1 MRRWDQSLTDG
12 RQPRTKRERRLP
24 EDPLYHSLFTHSP
37 DPERLLVDLTDSL
50 ADAVVVFSLPGLR
63 IEYANKAFTEILGY
77 EVDEAIGMGVADL
90 FPDPTRHLVFQER
103 LDAAL
108 EDGKARFRSE
118 QALKKK
124 GSGKVWTEIVA
135 TIIDRDGEISSLVG
149 VIRDITDR
157 KLAEEALI
165 RSQARLELLNSIL
178 AGMKSGSS
186 VEEMI
191 EITLDRLQEH
201 FADTRAICARV
212 SEEDTLEVVCS
223 REPAG
228 RLSLAGRTVELS
240 DVPDWVE
247 QLNRGRPLIVADMSA
262 DETAAGREFFSDAG
276 TVSLLEMPLYSSNDL
291 AGVLALHAFAPRKWG
306 IHEIDTLSEV
316 ATHLSMALKDT
327 RSEEERRQLEDQLR
341 QSQKMEAVGRLAGG
355 VAHDFNNL
363 LTGIIGYTE
372 LALSQVDDEDVC
384 NDLRS
389 IREFSDRAAQL
400 TQQLLAFSRRQPLEP
415 VNLDLNK
422 LIHNT
427 TGMLARLIGE
437 DINLEFSPGA
447 EPAIVEADAGQIE
460 QVLMNLAVNSRD
472 AMPQGGRLLIE
483 TQDIVLDQVYAD
495 RHAGVSP
502 GCYVM
507 IAVTDTGQGM
517 DKSSQARIFEPFFT
531 TKERGKGT
539 GLGLSTVYGI
549 VKQHGGNIWVY
560 SEPDYGTIFKIYLP
574 SLEQMVEETE
584 TGRTPTVDL
593 QGDETIL
600 LVEDEIAVG
609 GVIIRALE
617 SYGYR
622 VLSAGHPEQAMKIF
636 AENRDEIDLL
646 LADVILPGCDGQQL
660 YQGMLEER
668 EGLRVLFMS
677 GYTDKALNY
686 NVVLEPGVPFIQK
699 PFTPAQI
706 ARKVRAVLVA

>member
-517 DKSSQARIFEPFFT
+517 DKNSQARIFEPFFT

-622 VLSAGHPEQAMKIF
+622 VLSEGHPEQAMKIF

-706 ARKVRAVLVA
+706 ARKVRAVLAA

>member
-1 MRRWDQSLTDG
+1 MNG
-12 RQPRTKRERRLP
+12 RQPQTSREGSP
-24 EDPLYHSLFTHSP
+24 TEEPLYHSLFTHSS
-37 DPERLLVDLTDSL
+37 DSERFLVDLTDSL
-50 ADAVVVFSLPGLR
+50 ADAVVVFSVPDLC

-77 EVDEAIGMGVADL
+77 EVDETVGMGAASL
-90 FPDPTRHLVFQER
+90 FPDPTRYLVFQER
-103 LDAAL
+103 LDLAL
-108 EDGKARFRSE
+108 EDGRVRFRSE
-118 QALKKK
+118 QALNKKD
-124 GSGKVWTEIVA
+124 GGKVWTEIVA

-178 AGMKSGSS
+178 AGMKAGAS

-191 EITLDRLQEH
+191 ELTLDRLQEH

-223 REPAG
+223 REPPG
-228 RLSLAGRTVELS
+228 WPSLAGKAVELS
-240 DVPDWVE
+240 DVPDWVGE
-247 QLNRGRPLIVADMSA
+247 LNSGRPLIVADLAAEESA
-262 DETAAGREFFSDAG
+262 AERGVFSAAGA
-276 TVSLLEMPLYSSNDL
+276 VSLLEMPLYSSNDL

-316 ATHLSMALKDT
+316 AAHLSIALRDT
-327 RSEEERRQLEDQLR
+327 RAEEERRQLEDQLR

-363 LTGIIGYTE
+363 LTGITGYTE
-372 LALSQVDDEDVC
+372 LALSQVDDENVC

-437 DINLEFSPGA
+437 DIELEFSPGA
-447 EPAIVEADAGQIE
+447 DPAVVEADAGQIE

-472 AMPQGGRLLIE
+472 AMPNGGRLLIE
-483 TQDIVLDQVYAD
+483 TQDIALDQVYAD

-507 IAVTDTGQGM
+507 VAVTDTGQGM
-517 DKSSQARIFEPFFT
+517 DKSSQERIFEPFFT

-560 SEPDYGTIFKIYLP
+560 SEPDYGTTFKIYLP
-574 SLEQMVEETE
+574 SLEQMAEEME
-584 TGRTPTVDL
+584 IGRQPTVDL
-593 QGDETIL
+593 QGNETIL
-600 LVEDEIAVG
+600 LVEDEVAVG
-609 GVIIRALE
+609 SAIIRALE

-622 VLSAGHPEQAMKIF
+622 VLSAARPELAMQVF
-636 AENRDEIDLL
+636 SENRDEIDLL
-646 LADVILPGCDGQQL
+646 LADVILPGGDGRQL
-660 YQGMLEER
+660 YEGMLETVD
-668 EGLRVLFMS
+668 GLRVLFMS
-677 GYTDKALNY
+677 GYTDKALMH

-699 PFTPAQI
+699 PFTPAQL
-706 ARKVRAVLVA
+706 ARKVRAVLAA